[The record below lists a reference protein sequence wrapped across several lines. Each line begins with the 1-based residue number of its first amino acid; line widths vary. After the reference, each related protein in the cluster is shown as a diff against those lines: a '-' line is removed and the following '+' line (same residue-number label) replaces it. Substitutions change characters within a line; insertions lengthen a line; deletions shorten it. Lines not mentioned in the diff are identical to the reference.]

1 MDNLFT
7 VVDENDN
14 IIWYK
19 AKDDI
24 DPIHEYYRVSA
35 LRVTNSQWEILIA
48 QRAFTKSHNP
58 GQRWPAVAGTI
69 EKWESYE
76 DNIIKEAEEELWIT
90 NISFTIWPKYKIEEK
105 RHYFWQRFFA
115 KIDKDISQFT
125 IQEEEVAA
133 IKRISAKEL
142 EKDIGEHPEKYV
154 NNMKKYLKEFIP
166 HNTYIE

>member
-1 MDNLFT
+1 MNNLFT

-69 EKWESYE
+69 EKWENYE
-76 DNIIKEAEEELWIT
+76 DNIIKEAEEELWISG
-90 NISFTIWPKYKIEEK
+90 ISIKKWPKYKIEWE

-115 KIDKDISQFT
+115 NIDKEISQFT
-125 IQEEEVAA
+125 IQKDEVEA
-133 IKRISAKEL
+133 IKWISPEVL
-142 EKDIGEHPEKYV
+142 IKDIELYPQ
-154 NNMKKYLKEFIP
+154 KYLKTMKQHVTEFVI
-166 HNTYIE
+166 N